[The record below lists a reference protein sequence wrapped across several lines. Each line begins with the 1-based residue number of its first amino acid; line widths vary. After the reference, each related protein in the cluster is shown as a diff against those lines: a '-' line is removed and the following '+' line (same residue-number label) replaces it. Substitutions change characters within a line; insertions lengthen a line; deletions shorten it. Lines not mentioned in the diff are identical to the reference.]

1 FLIYIL
7 RNDLRLADNPIFHA
21 ILTRAKAFSHVLPI
35 FILPPSRIEVSGL
48 ATDKSPYPD
57 ARSRLGN
64 FWRCGPHRVKF
75 LAEAIFDVRSSLR
88 AIGSDLVIRVGPLD
102 VVVDHLLK
110 SDAFRGKSGAVWM
123 TRDWATE
130 EMAEERRIR
139 NVVHAQDGNVEW
151 KVWDG
156 EDTLIHDD
164 DLPVKPSQLPD
175 VFTSFRKSVEPL
187 RDHVRQPLSLPPSV
201 RLPPLPDSIPGPV
214 APFTIPDSLPELIT
228 ALQKPLLPVNPVPG
242 HTAHPFTGGESHGR
256 KRVLHLLSSGAMSRY
271 KDTRNGLLGEDF
283 STKLSGYLALG
294 CITARQINELVVA
307 FEDGTMPSASS
318 AVGYGKGENKGT
330 SAVRFEL
337 LWRDYMRLCMRKY
350 GASLFSVYGF
360 HGHQRGR
367 SRQTNSQWRS
377 PSADM
382 ETAKKFERFLD
393 GTTGIGLIDASMR
406 ELALTGYTSNRARQN
421 CASFLATWLGSIGVW
436 VQSGTRVCWWIT
448 MLQTIGATGNMSLE

>member
-1 FLIYIL
+1 
-7 RNDLRLADNPIFHA
+7 
-21 ILTRAKAFSHVLPI
+21 
-35 FILPPSRIEVSGL
+35 
-48 ATDKSPYPD
+48 
-57 ARSRLGN
+57 
-64 FWRCGPHRVKF
+64 
-75 LAEAIFDVRSSLR
+75 
-88 AIGSDLVIRVGPLD
+88 
-102 VVVDHLLK
+102 
-110 SDAFRGKSGAVWM
+110 
-123 TRDWATE
+123 
-130 EMAEERRIR
+130 
-139 NVVHAQDGNVEW
+139 
-151 KVWDG
+151 
-156 EDTLIHDD
+156 
-164 DLPVKPSQLPD
+164 
-175 VFTSFRKSVEPL
+175 
-187 RDHVRQPLSLPPSV
+187 
-201 RLPPLPDSIPGPV
+201 
-214 APFTIPDSLPELIT
+214 
-228 ALQKPLLPVNPVPG
+228 
-242 HTAHPFTGGESHGR
+242 
-256 KRVLHLLSSGAMSRY
+256 MSRY

-393 GTTGIGLIDASMR
+393 GSTGVGLIDASMR

-421 CASFLATWLGSIGVW
+421 CASFLATWLGIDWRLGAEWYESMLVDYDVANNWGNWQYVAGVGNDPRGSEDGRARRFNPVKQSWDYDKKGEYVRTW
-436 VQSGTRVCWWIT
+436 VEEVAEVDDVDAVFQPWKLVQGRRSGK
-448 MLQTIGATGNMSLE
+448 QEESLRDLPMVKDPLVKIQYQKRK